1 MPALPATNPVND
13 YGAYKGSASNHH
25 FVIEN
30 VVDVLKN
37 NLDISTQLNES
48 LKVVDIIERI
58 YAQRL

>member
-1 MPALPATNPVND
+1 MKD
-13 YGAYKGSASNHH
+13 Y